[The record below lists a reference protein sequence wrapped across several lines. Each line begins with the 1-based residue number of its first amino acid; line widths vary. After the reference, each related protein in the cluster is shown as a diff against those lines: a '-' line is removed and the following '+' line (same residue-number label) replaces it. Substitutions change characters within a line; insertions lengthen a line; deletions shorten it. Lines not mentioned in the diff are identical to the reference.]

1 VAVGIRTPAQ
11 SGHHT
16 GRRDPPRAAH
26 PVHRVRQKGNFM
38 KFHKSAAL
46 GILATAVLGS
56 GLAMAPTATA
66 ADAMGTAPACVKRD
80 VIKHEK
86 YVKVTNNCSETMH
99 LKVVIDWGSDSPCLT
114 YQPGEQWEWNWGRGS
129 YGKVVTC

>member
-1 VAVGIRTPAQ
+1 
-11 SGHHT
+11 
-16 GRRDPPRAAH
+16 
-26 PVHRVRQKGNFM
+26 M
-38 KFHKSAAL
+38 KLHKSAAL

-66 ADAMGTAPACVKRD
+66 AEAGTAPACVKRD

-86 YVKVTNNCSETMH
+86 YVKVTNTCGRAMH

-114 YQPGEQWEWNWGRGS
+114 YQHGQQWEWNWGRGS

>member
-1 VAVGIRTPAQ
+1 VIHITPPASHTEHAREEIRI
-11 SGHHT
+11 
-16 GRRDPPRAAH
+16 
-26 PVHRVRQKGNFM
+26 M
-38 KFHKSAAL
+38 KFHKSAAN

-56 GLAMAPTATA
+56 GVAVAPAATA

-80 VIKHEK
+80 VIKHRK
-86 YVKVTNNCSETMH
+86 YVKVTNTCGETMH